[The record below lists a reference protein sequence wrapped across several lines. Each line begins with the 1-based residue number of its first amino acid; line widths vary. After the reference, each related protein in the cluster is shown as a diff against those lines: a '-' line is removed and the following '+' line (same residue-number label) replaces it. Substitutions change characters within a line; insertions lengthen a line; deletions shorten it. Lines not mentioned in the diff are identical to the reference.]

1 MHHDYCQ
8 EEDASRRRFSK
19 IQRWGAIG
27 RRCMHYHIS
36 VVKLVTDLLKAIIKV
51 VYIQDI
57 ECMNKSIETFR
68 VKAQLSSGGTLT
80 SNQGSYLL
88 PLVSNNWSDLP
99 PMAASHGCLYLYSG
113 HAITHHLPDHLF
125 WLQPL
130 HTAIHPQ
137 PPLQESSLPSQ
148 HLPSLYVHPTQSL
161 RIDFKSTRIH
171 LLALCGTPALQT
183 VRTMPT
189 PPSMDFAVPTA
200 MLEHQNTSPSSCL

>member
-1 MHHDYCQ
+1 M
-8 EEDASRRRFSK
+8 
-19 IQRWGAIG
+19 
-27 RRCMHYHIS
+27 
-36 VVKLVTDLLKAIIKV
+36 
-51 VYIQDI
+51 
-57 ECMNKSIETFR
+57 
-68 VKAQLSSGGTLT
+68 T

-200 MLEHQNTSPSSCL
+200 MLEHQNTSPSSTIQLLTRNIHKFQSQLSHKYYYYHLNIITITVTTITTNSK